1 MFYGNIMKSMILP
14 DLIMLTAIMVFSEVS
29 FLLVEMEITL

>member
-14 DLIMLTAIMVFSEVS
+14 DLIMLTAILLFSELS